1 MQQTP
6 VQNHNRNNTS
16 SFTLVL
22 AFILIW
28 FTLVAQFCISIPA
41 YMSGGRSF
49 PGTLVQ
55 LFSYFTIQ
63 VNLLAGL
70 GLGALLLKPSTA
82 FSKYFSQ
89 GYVLTGVALYI
100 TIVGLVYNIILR
112 SLWHPIGLLKITDEL
127 LHLINPILF
136 VVYWLIFVPKERLK
150 WTQSLNWLWFPFL
163 YLVYILIRGAITQI
177 YPYPFIDAGKLGY
190 YSIVIN
196 SLLLLVVFLL
206 LGLLLILLTRTLS
219 PKSSTDTHITS
230 DP

>member
-6 VQNHNRNNTS
+6 VQNHNRNITS

-28 FTLVAQFCISIPA
+28 FTLVVQFCISIPA
-41 YMSGGRSF
+41 YMSDGRSL

-63 VNLLAGL
+63 VNLMAGL

-82 FSKYFSQ
+82 FSRYFSQ
-89 GYVLTGVALYI
+89 GYVLTGIALYI
-100 TIVGLVYNIILR
+100 TIVCLVYNIILR
-112 SLWHPIGLLKITDEL
+112 SLWHPIGILKLTDEL

-136 VVYWLIFVPKERLK
+136 VVYWLIFVPKEKLK

-163 YLVYILIRGAITQI
+163 YLAYTLIRGAITQI

-206 LGLLLILLTRTLS
+206 LGLLLILLTRTLG
-219 PKSSTDTHITS
+219 PKSST
-230 DP
+230 P